1 MKSLQ
6 SKFIFVLLALFAVSA
21 PFNVQAEN
29 ETAIKERMKDR
40 VGAIDAL
47 KVAGLVG
54 ENNKGFLEQRGPLNP
69 EQTKE
74 MVLENA
80 DRKSL
85 YGALA
90 GRLGLT
96 ISVVGQGRAE
106 DLRNKS
112 AKGVWLQGSDNKWYK
127 K

>member
-6 SKFIFVLLALFAVSA
+6 LKFIPILLAIFALSA
-21 PFNVQAEN
+21 SSFAQSNDEAAIKQRIKSRI
-29 ETAIKERMKDR
+29 TAIDT
-40 VGAIDAL
+40 L
-47 KVAGLVG
+47 KTNSLVG
-54 ENNKGFLEQRGPLNP
+54 ENNKGFLEQRGPLKSD
-69 EQTKE
+69 QTKN

-85 YGALA
+85 YGVLA

-112 AKGVWLQGSDNKWYK
+112 AKGVWLQGTDNKWYK